1 MAAEMQLLRASVTT
15 IEADVNHIKV
25 CLARLE
31 ERAVNRSTMANAQ
44 SARLDKMESKLSRLD
59 LKIAAAMGGV
69 ALIAWGF
76 QLLVPVI

>member
-1 MAAEMQLLRASVTT
+1 MSSELQILRTSVAAIQS
-15 IEADVNHIKV
+15 DVNHIKV

>member
-1 MAAEMQLLRASVTT
+1 MSSELQILRTSVAAIQS
-15 IEADVNHIKV
+15 DVNHIKV
-25 CLARLE
+25 GLARLE

-44 SARLDKMESKLSRLD
+44 SARLDKMESQLSRLD
-59 LKIAAAMGGV
+59 LKLAAAMGGV

>member
-1 MAAEMQLLRASVTT
+1 MNSELQILRTSVAAIQS
-15 IEADVNHIKV
+15 DVNHIKV

-59 LKIAAAMGGV
+59 MKIAAAMGGV